1 MVKAYMAAAMII
13 AAALGGCSGG
23 GESSASAAPYGP
35 VSVASSTAPTPP
47 AYAPLYPG
55 AVLESSAESGGT
67 SASATITFHTT
78 AKPSDVIAF
87 YRHAAQVSRLDST
100 FSSQSGDDELFSAG
114 RQGSEDGMQVIVT
127 PAEGGASVQLFWT
140 GSRQR

>member
-1 MVKAYMAAAMII
+1 V
-13 AAALGGCSGG
+13 LFRS
-23 GESSASAAPYGP
+23 
-35 VSVASSTAPTPP
+35 APTPP

-55 AVLESSAESGGT
+55 AVLESSAVSNGS
-67 SASATITFHTT
+67 SASPSATITFHTT
-78 AKPSDVIAF
+78 AKPSDVIGF
-87 YRHAAQVSRLDST
+87 YRHAAQVSGLDST

-114 RQGSEDGMQVIVT
+114 RQGSEDGMQVIAT